1 MLLSKGRGKK
11 WRAPERCEGKVVMT
25 GLFLPQRILE
35 TMIAQAEAGAPG
47 EVCGLLA
54 GQDRIVREIHRG
66 AAGEGGIGHYSEL
79 LDEQCPTAKE
89 IGAAGLEVLA
99 VYQSHPTATAWPS
112 EGDIH
117 RASKPGV
124 VYLVLSL
131 LQPWRPELRGFRIH
145 NGEVLE
151 VPIQVFNDRDYEPE
165 PDYMI

>member
-1 MLLSKGRGKK
+1 
-11 WRAPERCEGKVVMT
+11 MT

-54 GQDRIVREIHRG
+54 GQERIVRKIYEA
-66 AAGEGGIGHYSEL
+66 AAGEGGTGHYSEL